1 MERDLI
7 NRERDIQRQWEDS
20 RIRQAR
26 YNIKYKEIKLDEK
39 GPRYLIKENGEI
51 LNKGEEVRALV
62 KLRCGN
68 LESANK
74 YWLEEEE

>member
-1 MERDLI
+1 MEVDLI

-26 YNIKYKEIKLDEK
+26 YNIKYKEIKLDGRGPSYLRNDKEK
-39 GPRYLIKENGEI
+39 TLDRGEDI
-51 LNKGEEVRALV
+51 RALL

-68 LESANK
+68 LERANK
-74 YWLEEEE
+74 YWLGEEE